1 MVPSLYN
8 RYYDDT
14 LARMPSTI
22 AAADFLITLNGLHLS
37 LRFTMELPA
46 DNMIPSIGIEILRM
60 EHNLTP
66 VFTESQPTLV
76 YSCIFIAMKSNPV
89 TKLQTQFIEDHV
101 TSRLC
106 PVIYDR
112 SLQ

>member
-1 MVPSLYN
+1 
-8 RYYDDT
+8 
-14 LARMPSTI
+14 
-22 AAADFLITLNGLHLS
+22 
-37 LRFTMELPA
+37 MELPS

-76 YSCIFIAMKSNPV
+76 YSCIFIAMKSDPV

-101 TSRLC
+101 SSRLC